1 MVYKTAGLVVGT
13 RKFAGPML
21 KGTRCLGS
29 DELVFE
35 TRLKPFV

>member
-1 MVYKTAGLVVGT
+1 MVYTTAGLVGT
-13 RKFAGPML
+13 LKFAGPML